1 VSTVSVS
8 PSTVTTPFGQNFTID
23 VIVSGVADLFGW
35 EFQLGWNSTL
45 VDATSSSEGPFLKAG
60 GSTFFTYTVNATA
73 GSMIVDCTLTG
84 IIPGVSGSGTLGTI
98 TFYAK
103 SIGQCPLDLH
113 DVILIDSHEQS
124 ITSQSVG
131 GYVYVASPQVHNIAV
146 AKVIASPT
154 AVLPGAIVNIDVTSQ
169 NEGSFA
175 EVFNVTVHA
184 NSQVIGVQSVSLG
197 AGSLT
202 TTAFTWDTAGF
213 GKGDY
218 TILASASVVPGEVNV
233 ADNTKIADTSVTILA
248 SGHDVAVRSVGPNKN
263 VVGQG
268 YSLNV
273 TVTVKNYGVFNE
285 TFNVTARIDS
295 TAIETRTVTLAS
307 AEKTDLIF
315 VKNTLN
321 IAKGNYTVS
330 ANATVV
336 PGETET
342 GDNDMTDGF
351 VLVTI
356 PGDVNGDGSVNIYD
370 AITFAGSFNSVP
382 DSSSWNANADIN
394 CDNVVDIYDAILL
407 SANFGRTIS

>member
-1 VSTVSVS
+1 
-8 PSTVTTPFGQNFTID
+8 
-23 VIVSGVADLFGW
+23 
-35 EFQLGWNSTL
+35 
-45 VDATSSSEGPFLKAG
+45 
-60 GSTFFTYTVNATA
+60 
-73 GSMIVDCTLTG
+73 
-84 IIPGVSGSGTLGTI
+84 
-98 TFYAK
+98 
-103 SIGQCPLDLH
+103 
-113 DVILIDSHEQS
+113 
-124 ITSQSVG
+124 
-131 GYVYVASPQVHNIAV
+131 
-146 AKVIASPT
+146 
-154 AVLPGAIVNIDVTSQ
+154 VNIDVTSQ

-184 NSQVIGVQSVSLG
+184 NSQVIGVQSVSLS

-202 TTAFTWDTAGF
+202 TTTFPWDTAGF

-233 ADNTKIADTSVTILA
+233 ADNTKIADTSVTILT
-248 SGHDVAVRSVGPNKN
+248 SGHDVAVRSVEPNKN

-268 YSLNV
+268 YSFNV
-273 TVTVKNYGVFNE
+273 TVTVKNYGVFSE

-342 GDNDMTDGF
+342 GDNYMTDGF

-370 AITFAGSFNSVP
+370 AITFAAAFNSLP
-382 DSSSWNANADIN
+382 GSISWNANADIN
-394 CDNVVDIYDAILL
+394 GDNSVDVFDAILL
-407 SANFGRTIS
+407 SGNFGKTIS